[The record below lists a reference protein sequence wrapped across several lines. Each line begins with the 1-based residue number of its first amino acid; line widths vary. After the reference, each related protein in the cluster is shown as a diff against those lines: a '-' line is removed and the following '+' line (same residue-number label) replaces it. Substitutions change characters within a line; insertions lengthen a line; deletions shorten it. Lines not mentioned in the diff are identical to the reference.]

1 MSRRK
6 ARKVTLYM
14 MVTRDKYELPLYVTE
29 SAAELA
35 KYAGTTAN
43 SVHSSI
49 HHARA
54 RKGNSAFKK
63 VEVTL

>member
-43 SVHSSI
+43 SVHRSI
-49 HHARA
+49 MQRPG
-54 RKGNSAFKK
+54 KGIQHLKK
-63 VEVTL
+63 WR